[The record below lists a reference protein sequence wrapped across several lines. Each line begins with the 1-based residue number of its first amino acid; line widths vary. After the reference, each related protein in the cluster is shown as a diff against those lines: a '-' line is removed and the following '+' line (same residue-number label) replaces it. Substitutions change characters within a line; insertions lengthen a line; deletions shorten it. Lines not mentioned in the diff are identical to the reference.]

1 MVRASEITLQSIRDA
16 AATLDDVVVRTPLL
30 QLRGAEQIW
39 LKPEVLQPV
48 GSFKARGA
56 YYALSRK
63 VERERI
69 ERASTLSA
77 GNMSQGLAWSAA
89 RLGIPSTAIMPEGA
103 PESKI
108 EKTRSYGAEVEFI
121 PRDEMFQAMDDGRYN
136 ERPGF
141 VHPFDD
147 PDVVAGHGTIGLE
160 IAEDLPDVDTILVPV
175 GSGGLL
181 IGIATAVKALQ
192 PGVRVIGVQP
202 EGAAGF
208 AASFKAGEPTTV
220 TGSTFVDGAGAPFVM
235 RSMFGPLQEL
245 ADDCWTVGDD
255 ATRAVIR
262 QLALDNKLV
271 AEGAGALSVAAALER
286 GDGALGRTVCIVSG
300 GSIDAGQLAG
310 ILEEPSHLSSP
321 LPILRLRSGQD
332 SGEGI
337 EG

>member
-1 MVRASEITLQSIRDA
+1 MVQAADITLDLIRDA
-16 AATLDDVVVRTPLL
+16 AVKLDGVIVRTPLL
-30 QLRGAEQIW
+30 QLRGTEQIW

-56 YYALSRK
+56 FYALLRRLEQEK
-63 VERERI
+63 I

-89 RLGIPSTAIMPEGA
+89 RLGFSSTAIMPEGA

-121 PRDEMFQAMDDGRYN
+121 PRGEMFQAMDDGRYN

-147 PDVVAGHGTIGLE
+147 PEVVAGHGTIGLE
-160 IAEDLPDVDTILVPV
+160 IAEDLPDVDTVLVPV

-181 IGIATAVKALQ
+181 IGIAVALKAQ
-192 PGVRVIGVQP
+192 HPNARVIGVQP

-220 TGSTFVDGAGAPFVM
+220 SGSTFVDGAGAPFVM
-235 RSMFGPLQEL
+235 RSMFGALQEL
-245 ADDCWTVGDD
+245 ADDCWTVSDD
-255 ATRAVIR
+255 ATRAAIR
-262 QLALDNKLV
+262 RLALDNKLF
-271 AEGAGALSVAAALER
+271 AEGAGALSVAAALEH
-286 GDGALGRTVCIVSG
+286 GDGRLGRTVCIVSG

-310 ILEEPSHLSSP
+310 ILE
-321 LPILRLRSGQD
+321 
-332 SGEGI
+332 
-337 EG
+337 